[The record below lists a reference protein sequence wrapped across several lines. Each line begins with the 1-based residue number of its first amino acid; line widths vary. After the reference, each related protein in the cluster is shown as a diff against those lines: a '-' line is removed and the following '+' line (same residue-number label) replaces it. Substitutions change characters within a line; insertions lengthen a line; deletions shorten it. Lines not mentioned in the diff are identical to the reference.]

1 MKSIAFYNNKGG
13 VAKTTSV
20 INLGYE
26 LAHESKVLI
35 IDTDGQANCS
45 RFFTDKPKAGLD
57 KALTSVEVTPEKA
70 LCKTKYNNIDIITAT
85 AALNRAAVRFEKLSD
100 EEQAEIARNIISFG
114 SEYDYVLLD
123 MPPALSQM
131 TEKLVSAC
139 DVVFIPIELGTFSI
153 QGIPTVTSIV
163 SRCGAKFGGCFVTKF
178 DRKNSADEQLLKQLQ
193 EILGNKALNSKIPFS
208 RVIKNS
214 ISGGLTASEYMG
226 WTAPAKSYAALAE
239 EIKERV

>member
-26 LAHESKVLI
+26 LARTRRVLI

-57 KALTSVEVTPEKA
+57 KALINVEITPEKA
-70 LCKTKYNNIDIITAT
+70 LCKTRYDNIDIITAT
-85 AALNRAAVRFEKLSD
+85 AALNRATVRFEKLSD
-100 EEQAEIARNIISFG
+100 EEQTEIARKIISFG

-139 DVVFIPIELGTFSI
+139 DVVFVPIELGTFSI

-163 SRCGAKFGGCFVTKF
+163 SKCGARFGGCFVTKF
-178 DRKNSADEQLLKQLQ
+178 DKKNSADAQLLELLK
-193 EILGNKALNSKIPFS
+193 ETLGGKTLDSKIPFS

>member
-57 KALTSVEVTPEKA
+57 KALTSIEVTPENA
-70 LCKTKYNNIDIITAT
+70 LCKTRYENIDIVTAT

-100 EEQAEIARNIISFG
+100 EEQEEIARNIISFG

-193 EILGNKALNSKIPFS
+193 EILGNKTLNSKIPFS

-214 ISGGLTASEYMG
+214 ISGGLTASEY
-226 WTAPAKSYAALAE
+226 
-239 EIKERV
+239 

>member
-26 LAHESKVLI
+26 LAHTSKVLI

-57 KALTSVEVTPEKA
+57 KAMTSVEVTPEKA
-70 LCKTKYNNIDIITAT
+70 LCKTRYENIDIVTAT
-85 AALNRAAVRFEKLSD
+85 AALNRAAARFERLSD
-100 EEQAEIARNIISFG
+100 EEQEEIASKIISFG

-123 MPPALSQM
+123 MPPALSKM

-163 SRCGAKFGGCFVTKF
+163 SKCGANWGQLLP
-178 DRKNSADEQLLKQLQ
+178 SAD
-193 EILGNKALNSKIPFS
+193 AL
-208 RVIKNS
+208 
-214 ISGGLTASEYMG
+214 
-226 WTAPAKSYAALAE
+226 
-239 EIKERV
+239 